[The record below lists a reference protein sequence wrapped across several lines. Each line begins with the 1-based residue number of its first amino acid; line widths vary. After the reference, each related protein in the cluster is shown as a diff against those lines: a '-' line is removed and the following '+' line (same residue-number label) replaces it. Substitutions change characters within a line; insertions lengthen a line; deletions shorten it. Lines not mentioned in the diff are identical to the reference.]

1 MLNTPILKLI
11 PRFLLFL
18 SVLLINA
25 ISFSQNHSVSGY
37 VRDISQEPI
46 SFANVIILSAQDSS
60 LVRGVSTNNRG
71 YFELENLPPDT
82 YVLKCTFLGYED
94 SHKTF
99 SLDQSLELEAIILEE
114 SSQVLNEIN
123 IHYRRPTLKKEVDRL
138 VFNVEHTALI
148 EGSIF
153 DVLKSTPGVLVMDN
167 EMRVKNSKPIIYL
180 NDRKVFLSSE
190 ELIQLLESSPAN
202 AIKLVE
208 VITNPSAK
216 YDGESGAVI
225 NIVMSKN
232 LITGYRGSVFGN
244 FTQGVFP
251 RYDAGMSHFYKNDK
265 MDVFANYSF
274 SNDKINRDQEDVIN
288 YLDDGKNIDQIFK
301 SNINRNTWKKT
312 HNFNVNVDYSFDE
325 KNILSL
331 TSNML
336 LLPHFDYKIEN
347 KTQVFDANKNLD
359 YYFDADNFSKDDKYN
374 LGFDLDYVHKF
385 DEEDHQLSVNAH
397 FTTYNYSRN
406 QNVESHYFEPDATF
420 LKATAFRTDNHQDT
434 KIYTAKVDYVTTLG
448 TSSIFEIG
456 AKASNIKNDSGITQY
471 EFANGLEIR
480 DPNNSNAYD
489 YDETIFAGYANISKE
504 WEKFSLVAGLR
515 AEQTEVEGVSIYDN
529 VTNKQKYLEW
539 FPSAS
544 LSYAVSENFSVFTNY
559 KRSIQR
565 PSYQDLNPFQ
575 FYLNDVTIVTG
586 NPNLQPI
593 KIDYAVLGTTF
604 GQGGYTIE
612 AYYKSSADNIF
623 ELPLQ
628 DNENHIITNT
638 PVNLR
643 KTTEY
648 GLDFLSNFNI
658 LDGWTAYVLTSFFNA
673 QDQGTIAGAELKK
686 DRWANYTTLSNNL
699 TFLKDRSLNA
709 NFSLVYI
716 SKNVN
721 GFREIDNLLFS
732 NLSVSKTIFN
742 KKATVSLL
750 ISDLFNTQKFRMRS
764 RYLNQ
769 DNLSI
774 MNEDTRTVKLGFR
787 YNFGNSNLKTN
798 QRMQSEQEIERLE
811 KQNGN

>member
-1 MLNTPILKLI
+1 MRSLKLF
-11 PRFLLFL
+11 PHPLLFL
-18 SVLLINA
+18 SAFLIHF
-25 ISFSQNHSVSGY
+25 SGFSQENTVSGY
-37 VRDISQEPI
+37 VLDIQKEPI
-46 SFANVIILSAQDSS
+46 SFANVIILRAHDSS
-60 LVRGVSTNNRG
+60 LVRGVSTNNHG
-71 YFELENLPPDT
+71 FFELNNLSSDT
-82 YVLKCTFLGYED
+82 YVLKSTFLGYKD
-94 SHKTF
+94 SYKTF
-99 SLDQSLELEAIILEE
+99 SLNHSLELEAIIMEE

-123 IHYRRPTLKKEVDRL
+123 IHYRKPTLKKEVDRL

-148 EGSIF
+148 IGSIF

-167 EMRVKNSKPIIYL
+167 EMRVKNSKPIIYI
-180 NDRKVFLSSE
+180 NDKKVFLNNE
-190 ELIQLLESSPAN
+190 ELVQLLESSPAN
-202 AIKLVE
+202 AIKHVE

-232 LITGYRGSVFGN
+232 LITGYRGSAFTN

-251 RYDAGMSHFYKNDK
+251 RYDVGMSHFYKNDK
-265 MDVFANYSF
+265 IDVFANYSF
-274 SNDKINRDQEDVIN
+274 SHDKINRDQEDVIN
-288 YLDDGKNIDQIFK
+288 YLDGGKNIDQIFK

-312 HNFNVNVDYSFDE
+312 HNVNVNVDYNFDE

-336 LLPHFDYKIEN
+336 ILPHFDYKIEN
-347 KTQVFDANKNLD
+347 KTQVFEANKNLE
-359 YYFDADNFSKDDKYN
+359 YYFNANNFSKDDKYN

-385 DEEDHQLSVNAH
+385 DDKDHQLSVNAH

-406 QNVESHYFEPDATF
+406 QNVESNYFEPDATF
-420 LKATAFRTDNHQDT
+420 LNATAFRTDNRQDT
-434 KIYTAKVDYVTTLG
+434 KIYTAKVDYVTVLG

-456 AKASNIKNDSGITQY
+456 AKASNITNDSEITQY
-471 EFANGLEIR
+471 EVANGSEIL

-489 YDETIFAGYANISKE
+489 YDETIFAGYANVSKE

-544 LSYAVSENFSVFTNY
+544 LSYEVSEYFSIFTNY

-593 KIDYAVLGTTF
+593 KVDYAVLGTTF
-604 GQGGYTIE
+604 GQGGYSIE

-628 DNENHIITNT
+628 DNEKHIITNT
-638 PVNLR
+638 PVNLK

-648 GLDFLSNFNI
+648 GVDFISNFNI
-658 LDGWTAYVLTSFFNA
+658 IDGWSTYLLTSFFNA
-673 QDQGTIAGAELKK
+673 QDQGTIEGVEFKK
-686 DRWANYTTLSNNL
+686 DKWSNYTTLSNNL
-699 TFLKDRSLNA
+699 TFLKDQSLNA
-709 NFSLVYI
+709 NLSLVYI

-721 GFREIDNLLFS
+721 GFRIIDHLLFS
-732 NLSVSKTIFN
+732 NLSISKTLLD
-742 KKATVSLL
+742 KKATVSLQ
-750 ISDLFNTQKFRMRS
+750 ISDLFNTEKFRMRS

-774 MNEDTRTVKLGFR
+774 VNEDTRTIKLGFR

-798 QRMQSEQEIERLE
+798 QRIQSEQEIERLE
-811 KQNGN
+811 RQN